1 MFKKNNYGERRT
13 EKTIGGT
20 DASLQKMIEKY
31 PPDEI
36 PGIDKSQIEQLKLFF
51 ANYDEMKDNITI
63 EMLGPF
69 NNDMT
74 KKLIPIMISRLK
86 EQLGDD
92 GDDIEVKRDSVV
104 DAKEKEFLA
113 LPTEDRYVALI
124 DAIDNELKNPNL
136 SMEEIDELLDRR
148 SKIQNSLSK

>member
-1 MFKKNNYGERRT
+1 MENEELKKQMKELMHLFK
-13 EKTIGGT
+13 
-20 DASLQKMIEKY
+20 KMIEKY

-36 PGIDKSQIEQLKLFF
+36 PGIDKSQIEQFKLFF
-51 ANYDEMKDNITI
+51 SNYDEMEDNFSI
-63 EMLGPF
+63 EMLGPL

-74 KKLIPIMISRLK
+74 KRLIPMLISRLR
-86 EQLGDD
+86 EQLGEDAYD
-92 GDDIEVKRDSVV
+92 TDVKSNTIV
-104 DAKEKEFLA
+104 DTKEKEFRA